1 MYDFDFHP
9 DAKEELAKLNRS
21 IQLLFSKKLKQILKN
36 PQIGLAL
43 GNKNNLNLAGFYKVY
58 FNSKKHRIVYEIE
71 EEKVVIYII
80 AIGKREGMEVYQK
93 ASQRRSK

>member
-1 MYDFDFHP
+1 MYGFDFHP
-9 DAKEELAKLNRS
+9 DAKMELAKLNRS

-36 PQIGLAL
+36 PQIGLPL
-43 GNKNNLNLAGFYKVY
+43 GNKNSFNLAGFYKVY

-93 ASQRRSK
+93 ANQRRDR